1 MSGLCAVNECTSL
14 CSFLSV
20 KGTLCKISLA
30 HVDFGLVSLNCGDT
44 SRVFIFYNWLFLSKY
59 SRYSMKTTST
69 FPINNILLL
78 GIPCHKSA
86 ASYDIY
92 LTRYNKNQ

>member
-30 HVDFGLVSLNCGDT
+30 HVDFGLVSLNCEDT
-44 SRVFIFYNWLFLSKY
+44 SRAFLLQLA
-59 SRYSMKTTST
+59 
-69 FPINNILLL
+69 LLVQVQQVQYEDNKH
-78 GIPCHKSA
+78 IP
-86 ASYDIY
+86 
-92 LTRYNKNQ
+92 NQQYIVARHSLS

>member
-30 HVDFGLVSLNCGDT
+30 HVDFGLVSLNCEDT
-44 SRVFIFYNWLFLSKY
+44 SRAFLLQQA
-59 SRYSMKTTST
+59 
-69 FPINNILLL
+69 LLVQVQQVQ
-78 GIPCHKSA
+78 
-86 ASYDIY
+86 YED
-92 LTRYNKNQ
+92 NKHMPNQQYIVARHSLS

>member
-30 HVDFGLVSLNCGDT
+30 HVDFGLVSLNCEDT
-44 SRVFIFYNWLFLSKY
+44 SRAFLLQLA
-59 SRYSMKTTST
+59 
-69 FPINNILLL
+69 LLVQVQQVQ
-78 GIPCHKSA
+78 
-86 ASYDIY
+86 YED
-92 LTRYNKNQ
+92 NKHMPNQQYIVARHSLS